1 MSFELI
7 ILAVAVLGNLTI
19 AAFVFNKNS
28 SSSTN
33 RILAFLAVSIS
44 AWSIANYFSLRQTDL
59 NATLVS
65 VRIVM
70 FFAVLM
76 NYGIFLVLHAFPKQ
90 KSDLSRKWFNIS
102 TVLTVV
108 VAALALSPLL
118 FSSVTVKGGSIQP
131 NPGPAIPLFMI
142 QTIGLVGSGF
152 VSVLR
157 KFRRAV
163 GREKV
168 QVRFLLF
175 GVIITVVLIILSNF
189 VAPLVFKTSAFVK
202 LGPAYTLVFISS
214 IAYAIIRHRLFD
226 IRAVVA
232 KSVAFSLL
240 IGTMA
245 VLYGIAIFATTQFIF
260 PDSTNSAAQTG
271 SYTALAIILA
281 LTFQPLRRFFE
292 QITDKIFFR
301 DRYDAQVVL
310 DNLSKIL
317 VSEIDLG
324 EMLQKALAQLCTDM
338 RIDFGQLIIFNND
351 VVYRMEH
358 YGKLPQR
365 LIVAPQLRKLNHS
378 MIVADELDGGEKKE
392 IMDDHGIRV
401 SAILRTRDELVGYLI
416 LGDKL
421 SGEIYSHDD
430 IELLQIVAKEL
441 AVASQNAKA
450 YAEIQA
456 FNLTL
461 QERVAHATNR
471 LRVANRHLKE
481 LDQAKD
487 EFISMASH
495 QLRTPLTTIKGYLSM
510 MLEGDAGEISPMQK
524 QFTGYAFE
532 GADRMVNLIADLL
545 NVSRL
550 SAGRFMIEARPSD
563 LGKIVEDEVRQLQSH
578 AAAKKLE
585 LIYHAPKRALP
596 MIPLDDNKTRQVIMN
611 FVDNAIY
618 YTKEGSITVTVTK
631 VDSAVRV
638 TVRDTGIGVPLDARH
653 KLFSKFYRADNAQ
666 TVRPDGTGLGLYL
679 AKRVIEDQG
688 GTIIFESVEGK
699 GSTFGFELP
708 LVSKPVSEPPTKK
721 VPTPS

>member
-1 MSFELI
+1 MLELI
-7 ILAVAVLGNLTI
+7 VLILAVTFNLLLGFVVLKKNTGSATNRFFFMLTLAICLWSTANFISVHPGSIDQLLLARLVLFFAALLNLCVFLTFRVFPDAQIKSDKRLLWLATI
-19 AAFVFNKNS
+19 ATA
-28 SSSTN
+28 
-33 RILAFLAVSIS
+33 AVMI
-44 AWSIANYFSLRQTDL
+44 
-59 NATLVS
+59 ATLTP
-65 VRIVM
+65 IV
-70 FFAVLM
+70 
-76 NYGIFLVLHAFPKQ
+76 
-90 KSDLSRKWFNIS
+90 
-102 TVLTVV
+102 
-108 VAALALSPLL
+108 
-118 FSSVTVKGGSIQP
+118 FSSLVTSGSRVSP
-131 NPGPAIPLFMI
+131 NPGPG
-142 QTIGLVGSGF
+142 IGLFGLQTAALLGGAVSSLVARYRLSKGLRRLQFKYVLLGF
-152 VSVLR
+152 GLTFTLILFANFILVAAFHNAVL
-157 KFRRAV
+157 
-163 GREKV
+163 
-168 QVRFLLF
+168 LPF
-175 GVIITVVLIILSNF
+175 GASFTLIF
-189 VAPLVFKTSAFVK
+189 
-202 LGPAYTLVFISS
+202 SS
-214 IAYAIIRHRLFD
+214 IFTYAIVKQRLFD
-226 IRAVVA
+226 IRAIVA
-232 KSVAFSLL
+232 KSVMFSLL

-245 VLYGIAIFATTQFIF
+245 IMYGVAIFATTQLIF
-260 PDSTNSAAQTG
+260 PNANNSTAQTG

-292 QITDKIFFR
+292 RVTDRIFFR
-301 DRYDAQVVL
+301 DRYDPQSVL
-310 DNLSKIL
+310 DDLSKIL
-317 VSEIDLG
+317 VSEI
-324 EMLQKALAQLCTDM
+324 ELAEIMKKSLTQICTDM
-338 RIDFGQLIIFNND
+338 RIGFGQLVIFNNGQ
-351 VVYRMEH
+351 VYRIEH
-358 YGKLPQR
+358 FGDLPQK
-365 LIVAPQLRKLNHS
+365 LVVAPQLRKLNHGI
-378 MIVADELDGGEKKE
+378 IVADDLDGGDKKA

-401 SAILRTRDELVGYLI
+401 SAMLRTRDELVGYLL

-421 SGEIYSHDD
+421 SGETYTHGD

-461 QERVAHATNR
+461 QERVSHATNR

-510 MLEGDAGEISPMQK
+510 MLEGDAGEITDTQR

-578 AAAKKLE
+578 AVAKNLE
-585 LIYHAPKRALP
+585 LVYHAPKRALP
-596 MIPLDDNKTRQVIMN
+596 LIPLDDNKTRQVIMN
-611 FVDNAIY
+611 FIDNAIY
-618 YTKEGSITVTVTK
+618 YTKEGSITVAVTK
-631 VDSAVRV
+631 VDTAMRL
-638 TVRDTGIGVPLDARH
+638 TVRDTGIGVPLDARR

-708 LVSKPVSEPPTKK
+708 LSAAPAPAPTPKK
-721 VPTPS
+721 VSTL